1 MKNVIADIEIR
12 DMQISSASEMV
23 EAFNSHFTNIGP
35 DLARDIQLLLILFQ
49 NAILYQLMRLFLLK
63 VVAPLKSENYLKHQ
77 KLRN

>member
-49 NAILYQLMRLFLLK
+49 NAILYQLMRLSLLK
-63 VVAPLKSENYLKHQ
+63 VVAPLKSENYLKH
-77 KLRN
+77 

>member
-63 VVAPLKSENYLKHQ
+63 VVAPLKSENYLKH
-77 KLRN
+77 